1 LCPVGGVRPGTVSY
15 QIFERYLG
23 PLAQNVGIPGI
34 SAVIIEGGVAGTP
47 GRIAWKGEYGYADL
61 ERKIPATID
70 TPYPVGGV
78 TQALTGV
85 LIGVCIDRYGFDI
98 DQTLGHLHR
107 PSCARNQGASGALAR
122 YRWTLSLRSGSVL
135 SLTPVVE
142 SCTKQS
148 YRQATVVEI
157 LERVTPMM
165 RRSVPGL
172 DLARPEGAAALAQF
186 DAATVARYQ
195 SVLAQVAVPYRID
208 AKLKAT
214 RTEYPSYGLDAAGG
228 LVSTAYD
235 LAQFQLALDNKTVP
249 VPLSFSTL
257 DKMWSNAIFRI
268 NGIDIAMP
276 TGLGW
281 FVTTDSGVRL
291 VWTFGHIQ
299 DASSALIVKMLAL
312 QANRPDKPS
321 LTLIMLANSGGWP
334 GLRSR
339 ERQRHLLAVREGI
352 PPPLHL
358 DSCRSHDT
366 VTGESRVPPRSVRP
380 VEAGRGARGL
390 LRHPV
395 CGREVRRL
403 DIDRRS

>member
-1 LCPVGGVRPGTVSY
+1 MKFRLFCAALAIGTLIVPGRRGSAQEQFPY

-23 PLAQNVGIPGI
+23 PLAEQIGMPGL
-34 SAVIIEGGVAGTP
+34 SAVIIQGGVAGTP

-70 TPYPVGGV
+70 TPYAVGGV

-85 LIGVCIDRYGFDI
+85 LMGVCIDRYGFNI
-98 DQTLGHLHR
+98 DQDIRAYAQAFPVRETSVR
-107 PSCARNQGASGALAR
+107 QVLAHATDGRFR
-122 YRWTLSLRSGSVL
+122 YDPGLYS

-148 YRQATVVEI
+148 YRQATAIEV
-157 LERVTPMM
+157 LERVTPPM

-208 AKLKAT
+208 AKGRAN

-268 NGIDIAMP
+268 NGVDIAMP

-299 DASSALIVKMLAL
+299 DASSALIVKMLPP
-312 QANRPDKPS
+312 ANRPDKPS
-321 LTLIMLANSGGWP
+321 LTLIMLANSGGLASGYDLENANVTSSP
-334 GLRSR
+334 FVKVFLR
-339 ERQRHLLAVREGI
+339 LFI
-352 PPPLHL
+352 
-358 DSCRSHDT
+358 
-366 VTGESRVPPRSVRP
+366 
-380 VEAGRGARGL
+380 
-390 LRHPV
+390 
-395 CGREVRRL
+395 
-403 DIDRRS
+403 